1 MAGKKYTIE
10 EIIKYLKKEEEN
22 ETIEGQLLRPKLVR
36 ELYKQL
42 GNPTEEDFPSEC
54 EVAGRYWKKMEGY
67 TKDFGSQTKR
77 FMDNMN
83 DRSTDWCITRA
94 SITKVNIVEEY
105 TKAGWHCTVQP
116 YNVMCTRYAQHPKY
130 KDLYVRFYSSRDCNK
145 YEYVLVADEN
155 E

>member
-1 MAGKKYTIE
+1 MTTKKYTIE

-22 ETIEGQLLRPKLVR
+22 ETIEGQLLKPKLVR

-42 GNPTEEDFPSEC
+42 GNPTEEDFPNEYKI
-54 EVAGRYWKKMEGY
+54 AGRCWKKIDGY
-67 TKDFGSQTKR
+67 TKDFGSETKR
-77 FMDNMN
+77 LMDSKNN
-83 DRSTDWCITRA
+83 RSTNWCVARP
-94 SITKVNIVEEY
+94 SMTKINIVEEY
-105 TKAGWHCTVQP
+105 TKAGWSCIVQS

-130 KDLYVRFYSSRDCNK
+130 KDLYVKFYSSRDCNK